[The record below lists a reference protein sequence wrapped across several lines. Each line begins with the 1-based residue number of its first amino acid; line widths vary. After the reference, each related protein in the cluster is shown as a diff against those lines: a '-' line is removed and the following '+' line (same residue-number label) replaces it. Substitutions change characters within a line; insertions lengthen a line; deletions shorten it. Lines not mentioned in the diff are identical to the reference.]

1 MIRVLSGRAQPQ
13 KYDIIV
19 LMDEYLDILDENGIK
34 TGKTKLR
41 RAVHRDG
48 DWHRSVNV
56 LLVTPRNEV
65 LLQRR
70 SPNKDSWPDKWDI
83 SCGGHVTA
91 DNDVLATVFRE
102 LKGELNFSF
111 SPSDALFYI
120 DTFKSSSR
128 PQPDFHDNSFDDLF
142 ILFTNKT
149 LEDLTFQEEE
159 ISALKFVPLEELRH
173 MVQNNDSDLV
183 PHHRKYE
190 AFFKIMDRN
199 PHF

>member
-1 MIRVLSGRAQPQ
+1 
-13 KYDIIV
+13 
-19 LMDEYLDILDENGIK
+19 MDEYLDVLDENGIK
-34 TGKTKLR
+34 TDKAKLR
-41 RAVHRDG
+41 REVHRDG
-48 DWHRSVNV
+48 DWHRSVNI
-56 LLVTPRNEV
+56 LLITPPRNEV

-91 DNDVLATVFRE
+91 GDDALATVFRE
-102 LKGELNFSF
+102 LKEELNFSF
-111 SPSDALFYI
+111 SPGDVLLYI

-128 PQPDFHDNSFDDLF
+128 PQPDFHNNSFDDLF
-142 ILFTNKT
+142 IFFANRT

>member
-1 MIRVLSGRAQPQ
+1 M
-13 KYDIIV
+13 
-19 LMDEYLDILDENGIK
+19 
-34 TGKTKLR
+34 
-41 RAVHRDG
+41 
-48 DWHRSVNV
+48 
-56 LLVTPRNEV
+56 
-65 LLQRR
+65 LQRR

-91 DNDVLATVFRE
+91 GDDALATVFRE
-102 LKGELNFSF
+102 LKEELNFSF
-111 SPSDALFYI
+111 SPGDVLLYI

-128 PQPDFHDNSFDDLF
+128 PQPDFHNNSFDDLF
-142 ILFTNKT
+142 ILFANRT